1 MIMNR
6 TITLIAV
13 IFTLLSIN
21 NVYLVKGDESDV
33 DLVVDGVGDIQRF
46 MKTPESVT
54 VMEGEN
60 VTLMCRVENI
70 LGQLQWTKDDFGLG
84 TSRSLHGYDR

>member
-1 MIMNR
+1 MIA
-6 TITLIAV
+6 LIVV
-13 IFTLLSIN
+13 IFTLLSTN
-21 NVYLVKGDESDV
+21 NDVLVNSDESV
-33 DLVVDGVGDIQRF
+33 EVVGEDDGDIQRF
-46 MKTPESVT
+46 LTTPESVT

>member
-1 MIMNR
+1 MIMG

-13 IFTLLSIN
+13 IFTLLSMN
-21 NVYLVKGDESDV
+21 YVVLVNSDESV
-33 DLVVDGVGDIQRF
+33 GVQRF
-46 MKTPESVT
+46 VKVPESVT

>member
-1 MIMNR
+1 MGRMIA
-6 TITLIAV
+6 LIVV
-13 IFTLLSIN
+13 IFTLLSTN
-21 NVYLVKGDESDV
+21 NDVLVNSDESV
-33 DLVVDGVGDIQRF
+33 EVVGEDDGDIQRF
-46 MKTPESVT
+46 LTTPESVT

-60 VTLMCRVENI
+60 VTLMCRVESI